1 MDKNNFKKQFKSKKS
16 SIKNTTVDLDLDLDD
31 TNQINNQSSF
41 LNQAHLSLGQTLSD
55 SINPL
60 LNPNTQNQNPEE
72 NQQEITLR
80 PNYLKDFL
88 GQEKLKENLEVFIR
102 SAKNR
107 NETLDHALFHGPPGL
122 GKTTLAQIIAH
133 EMGTGFK
140 STSGPIITKSG
151 DLAAILTN
159 LQQGDVL
166 FIDEIHR
173 LNKTVEEVLYSAM
186 EDFKLDIIIGEG
198 PSARAIK
205 IDLPKF
211 TLVGATTRIGLIAN
225 PLKDR
230 FGIPL
235 RINFYTVDELNQI
248 IIRDARILQ
257 ITIDEIASYEI
268 AKRSRGT
275 PRIAIRLLK
284 RVRDYACNDN
294 LKHIDLKITQHALN
308 CLEIDN
314 HGLDSSDHRYLKFI
328 ANSYRGGPVGVE
340 TIASAIGDEKDT
352 IEDSI
357 EPYLIQQ
364 GFIEKT
370 PRGRVITEKTWAILK
385 IL

>member
-1 MDKNNFKKQFKSKKS
+1 MTTQNLNLNPHKIEEERHDNF
-16 SIKNTTVDLDLDLDD
+16 LRP
-31 TNQINNQSSF
+31 SF
-41 LNQAHLSLGQTLSD
+41 LG
-55 SINPL
+55 
-60 LNPNTQNQNPEE
+60 
-72 NQQEITLR
+72 
-80 PNYLKDFL
+80 DFI
-88 GQEKLKENLEVFIR
+88 GQEKLKENLEIFLN
-102 SAKNR
+102 SAKSR
-107 NETLDHALFHGPPGL
+107 NDSLDHTLFYGPPGL

-133 EMGTGFK
+133 EMGVGFK
-140 STSGPIITKSG
+140 STSGPVISKSG

-159 LQQGDVL
+159 LQAGDIL

-173 LNKTVEEVLYSAM
+173 LNKNVEEILYSAM

-211 TLVGATTRIGLIAN
+211 TLVGATTRLGAIAN

-235 RINFYTVDELNQI
+235 RINFYNVNELEQI
-248 IIRDARILQ
+248 IERDAKILN
-257 ITIDEIASYEI
+257 IGIEILAGKEI

-284 RVRDYACNDN
+284 RVRDFAINA
-294 LKHIDLKITQHALN
+294 KQEIITQKIADYALTQ
-308 CLEIDN
+308 LEIDN
-314 HGLDSSDHRYLKFI
+314 YGLDASDHRYLRFI
-328 ANSYRGGPVGVE
+328 AENYRGGPVGIE
-340 TIASAIGDEKDT
+340 TIASAISEEKDT
-352 IEDSI
+352 VEDSI

-370 PRGRVITEKTWAILK
+370 PRGRVITEKTWNIFKNL
-385 IL
+385 